1 VAWSSAAP
9 QALSNKSHPSH
20 ALSFQAIQEQQAS
33 KPPPKGPPKSLRQI
47 QDEEQEAAFLTWFE
61 EESARIQK
69 QEAALLAGVMAEEQ
83 PKGQHGRGDKSG
95 HVKRPRGEQGGRG
108 RGRGRERRG
117 KEHPSSSAL
126 VS

>member
-1 VAWSSAAP
+1 M
-9 QALSNKSHPSH
+9 SNRSNPSH

-33 KPPPKGPPKSLRQI
+33 KPLPKGPPKSLRQI

-61 EESARIQK
+61 EESARIQR
-69 QEAALLAGVMAEEQ
+69 QEAALLADVMAEERS
-83 PKGQHGRGDKSG
+83 KEQHERGDKSG
-95 HVKRPRGEQGGRG
+95 QVKHPRGEQGGRG
-108 RGRGRERRG
+108 RGRGRRRERGRG